1 MARRARERSAALGR
15 LRLCPLDAAPAVLMV
30 SSGEESP
37 PNHRTTD
44 VEGGTV
50 EPPRCRS
57 GSSSE
62 SERRQRHSHH
72 THSTKEK
79 RGKNRKYI
87 SPTSRLRAVVM
98 LGGLVCTLCALGVLL
113 RRLPCRSKVPQ
124 QLASPSAW
132 DGRLRVWAAPRHCN
146 WLDPMCERWH
156 CLECGPCR
164 RQQSALSSFQRTP
177 VRTPVTTTLVYMCAQ
192 VAGAGAGR
200 N

>member
-1 MARRARERSAALGR
+1 MVCAARYSPRPKCADGRRGGRRARERFAALGR
-15 LRLCPLDAAPAVLMV
+15 LRLCPLGATPAVLML
-30 SSGEESP
+30 SSGEGSP
-37 PNHRTTD
+37 PYRLTTD
-44 VEGGTV
+44 VEGGAV
-50 EPPRCRS
+50 EPPRCCS

-113 RRLPCRSKVPQ
+113 RRSPCRSKVPQ

-132 DGRLRVWAAPRHCN
+132 GGRLRVWAASRHCN
-146 WLDPMCERWH
+146 
-156 CLECGPCR
+156 
-164 RQQSALSSFQRTP
+164 
-177 VRTPVTTTLVYMCAQ
+177 
-192 VAGAGAGR
+192 
-200 N
+200 